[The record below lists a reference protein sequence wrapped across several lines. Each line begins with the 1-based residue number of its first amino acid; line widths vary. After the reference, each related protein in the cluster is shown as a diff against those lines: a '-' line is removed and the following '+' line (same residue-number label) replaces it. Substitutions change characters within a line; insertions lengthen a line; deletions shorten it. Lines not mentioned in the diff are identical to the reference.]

1 MKVIRARRL
10 IGEGL
15 FIVIGVL
22 SAFALDSWWDS
33 KKSRREELS
42 RLREMRLEFAASKA
56 SLDTLASNHRNR
68 VKRIERLETLL
79 VSADVRTSRDSVLEL
94 GQTLWTFENYMPTMP
109 AYEELLATTGLQAVR
124 NDKLRRALVEYES
137 VLKLNTDWDQYVR
150 SSSIA
155 SWEPLLGRFVPYLA
169 SGTLTDPLRRLLPD
183 VSRIAAD
190 LEFRNLIGLRMQ
202 TERDLAD
209 HRAALATVVG
219 KVITLIDA
227 ELKL

>member
-1 MKVIRARRL
+1 VRRL
-10 IGEGL
+10 LGEGL

-22 SAFALDSWWDS
+22 AAFALDSWWDS

-42 RLREMRLEFAASKA
+42 RLREMRLEFAVSKA
-56 SLDTLASNHRNR
+56 ALDTLALHHHDR

-79 VSADVRTSRDSVLEL
+79 VSADANSPRDSVLVL
-94 GQTLWTFENYMPTMP
+94 GQALWTFENYMPTMP
-109 AYEELLATTGLQAVR
+109 AYEELLATTGLRAVR
-124 NDKLRRALVEYES
+124 SDKLRRALVEYES
-137 VLKLNTDWDQYVR
+137 VLKRNTDWDEYVR

-155 SWEPLLGRFVPYLA
+155 SWESLLGKHMPYLA
-169 SGTLTDPLRRLLPD
+169 DGKLTDRLRRLLPD

-209 HRAALATVVG
+209 HRAALASVVAQ
-219 KVITLIDA
+219 VIKLIDA
-227 ELKL
+227 ELKS